1 MDTLDQDLGLDGDT
15 EVVTEDSKEKNERKV
30 TSVGLKQTILNA
42 NKKDATSNDDD
53 EVKIEE
59 DSSKEETKTTQ

>member
-53 EVKIEE
+53 EVKIED

>member
-1 MDTLDQDLGLDGDT
+1 VDTLDQDLGLDGDT

-53 EVKIEE
+53 EVKIED